1 VFIYFRCSGISHFKC
16 AATSCQN
23 STRLNRS
30 NTVCRTF
37 KMAVLRA
44 NAIASLRRGVGA
56 AGAST
61 FGGWARVGV
70 LPRRGKAMAATAPAV
85 DYRLESHTEGKW

>member
-1 VFIYFRCSGISHFKC
+1 MRQHPSKVLR
-16 AATSCQN
+16 
-23 STRLNRS
+23 TRLNRS
-30 NTVCRTF
+30 NTRTL

-61 FGGWARVGV
+61 FGGWARVAV

-85 DYRLESHTEGKW
+85 DHRLESHTEGKW